1 MSDTATKKERAA
13 KDGTAPLVAID
24 DGYAQTKLYGE
35 GVDGRMV
42 KQVIRSSVR
51 IGSHGLGSF
60 AGDGAVGLWQTEEG
74 SRYTV
79 SDEVEAEDPR
89 FTDFHLSPI
98 NRVLVNHA
106 LAVAGYGGALVD
118 IVTGLP
124 VKEFFKDQRKDE
136 ERIQRKRDNLS
147 RGAFSRSNGV
157 EAPKLGE
164 IQVGCQAIAAYV
176 DWALDDELKTRNDI
190 GKTIAIVDIGGRTTD
205 VAVVVGGKSIDHER
219 SGTADVGVLDVY
231 KGVLDR
237 VKSRFE
243 LDDDALPLSL
253 MNEAVRNGSMHLYG
267 RPNDVSEIVAD
278 VVGQVQERAL
288 REIQRRLGKAATL
301 HAIVFVGGGSALFKD
316 IAGAYQNGVMSDDP
330 EFANARGL
338 YKYFAS
344 KRRG

>member
-1 MSDTATKKERAA
+1 MTETATKKERGS
-13 KDGTAPLVAID
+13 KDDTPPLVAID
-24 DGYAQTKLYGE
+24 DGYAQTKLYGQ
-35 GVDGRMV
+35 GPDGQIVRRV
-42 KQVIRSSVR
+42 LRSSVR

-74 SRYTV
+74 NKYTV
-79 SDEVEAEDPR
+79 SDEIEAEDPR

-106 LAVAGYGGALVD
+106 LSLAGFGGTRVD

-124 VKEFFKDQRKDE
+124 VKEFFKEQRKDE

-147 RGAFSRSNGV
+147 RGAFPKSNGV
-157 EAPKLGE
+157 EAPVLCD

-176 DWALDDELKTRNDI
+176 DWALDDELKTRNDT

-237 VKSRFE
+237 VRSRFE

-253 MNEAVRNGSMHLYG
+253 MNEAVRTGTMQLFG
-267 RPNDVSEIVAD
+267 RPNDVTDIVAD

-288 REIQRRLGKAATL
+288 REIQRRLGRAATL

-316 IAGAYQNGVMSDDP
+316 IANAYQNGKMSDDP

-338 YKYFAS
+338 YKYFAQR
-344 KRRG
+344 RRG

>member
-1 MSDTATKKERAA
+1 MAETATKKERVA
-13 KDGTAPLVAID
+13 KEGSHPLVAID
-24 DGYAQTKLYGE
+24 DGYAQTKLYGQ
-35 GVDGRMV
+35 GPDGKIV
-42 KQVIRSSVR
+42 KRVLRSSVR

-60 AGDGAVGLWQTEEG
+60 AGDGAIGLWQTEEG
-74 SRYTV
+74 NRYTV
-79 SDEVEAEDPR
+79 SDEIEAEDPR

-106 LAVAGYGGALVD
+106 LSTAGFGGVQVD

-136 ERIQRKRDNLS
+136 ERIQRKRENLQ
-147 RGAFSRSNGV
+147 RGAFSRSAGV
-157 EAPKLGE
+157 EAPVLAD

-176 DWALDDELKTRNDI
+176 DWALDDELKTRNDT

-205 VAVVVGGKSIDHER
+205 VAVVVGGRSIDHGR

-237 VKSRFE
+237 VKARFE
-243 LDDDALPLSL
+243 LDDDSLPLSL
-253 MNEAVRNGSMHLYG
+253 MNEAVRTGSMQLFG
-267 RPNDVSEIVAD
+267 RPNDVAEIVSD

-288 REIQRRLGKAATL
+288 REIQRRLGRAATL
-301 HAIVFVGGGSALFKD
+301 QAVVFVGGGSALFKD
-316 IAGAYQNGVMSDDP
+316 IASAYPNGVMAEDP

-344 KRRG
+344 RRRG